1 MHIQGTLDFNIIGSL
16 LSFFNSQ
23 CLRQQKF
30 PNDLLNDLSKMIY
43 HVLLLSSMQ
52 PFSPI
57 EENIFEKSI
66 NSLRPQ
72 KELIGNRTV

>member
-43 HVLLLSSMQ
+43 HVLL

-72 KELIGNRTV
+72 KELIGNGTV